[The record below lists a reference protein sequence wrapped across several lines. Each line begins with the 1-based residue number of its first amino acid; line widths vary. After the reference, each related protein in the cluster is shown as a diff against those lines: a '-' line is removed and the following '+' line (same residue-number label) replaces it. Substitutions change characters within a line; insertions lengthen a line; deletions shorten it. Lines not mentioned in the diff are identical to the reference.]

1 MADIIIIT
9 IIAIAVFFI
18 VRNGLKKLRKGQ
30 CCGGC
35 PGCGGGCRSCDS
47 MSGQKKEQI

>member
-18 VRNGLKKLRKGQ
+18 IRGELKKLRRGR
-30 CCGGC
+30 
-35 PGCGGGCRSCDS
+35 CGGGCSSCNGS
-47 MSGQKKEQI
+47 CNGCVGTPVQKKEHI